1 MPNDRAGVCMEAT
14 AKGLLAPCIQMKDIW
29 LRQKKQKQSNHKRSS
44 CY

>member
-1 MPNDRAGVCMEAT
+1 MEAT

-29 LRQKKQKQSNHKRSS
+29 LRQKKKNISQIINDDHCLRRSS